1 MTLDGKALERAIEL
15 IERQILDKIEKSN
28 IGEVVVETRKIII
41 DEGVRH
47 EIDIFV
53 TVNLNIGTPLIY
65 IFESKNRKEK
75 ADKNDIIVFEAKIDA
90 ANAQNGYFVSREFTK
105 DALNQAKK
113 FPRISLNVVE
123 ENNEYEPDAL
133 LKMQFSSMDKS
144 SYHAAIFPTPSEA
157 IKLIDNPQITLPD
170 GRTLPLEKLINEKYS
185 GYHARTFENDPVP
198 DVRSLVKKIDY
209 EIIRFEVLS
218 PKIAG
223 EQYLF
228 LGVDIY
234 TTYITKYPQI
244 VYDFKIQ
251 DKGRYFKIITKDH
264 YGTNDVIIEVTT
276 DQNGNVHFHRIDF
289 QK

>member
-1 MTLDGKALERAIEL
+1 MLREKMTLDGKALERAIEL

-28 IGEVVVETRKIII
+28 IGKVVVETRKIII

-90 ANAQNGYFVSREFTK
+90 ANAQKGYFVSREFTK

-157 IKLIDNPQITLPD
+157 IKLINNPQITLPD
-170 GRTLPLEKLINEKYS
+170 GR
-185 GYHARTFENDPVP
+185 
-198 DVRSLVKKIDY
+198 
-209 EIIRFEVLS
+209 
-218 PKIAG
+218 
-223 EQYLF
+223 
-228 LGVDIY
+228 
-234 TTYITKYPQI
+234 
-244 VYDFKIQ
+244 
-251 DKGRYFKIITKDH
+251 
-264 YGTNDVIIEVTT
+264 
-276 DQNGNVHFHRIDF
+276 
-289 QK
+289 